1 MYGSPNYLGYGTS
14 EPPGIWE
21 EFKEAVTYATEGDP
35 PDTSKG
41 LNHLITTIQNTQV
54 RTPQDLA
61 VLSNV
66 VLTAIKLETGKDESA
81 AKYTNLANQ
90 SAAATTIPKQVAVL
104 QRLADL
110 AQTKKATRVEDAL
123 RQGVAKEY
131 WLNVESQ
138 QSTPGTAVTPKSKN
152 VDEMLKLPIYRRR
165 WFVPTVVASALAITV
180 MIWKPW
186 K

>member
-1 MYGSPNYLGYGTS
+1 MYDNPSYLGYGS
-14 EPPGIWE
+14 SWQE
-21 EFKEAVTYATEGDP
+21 TYLDALNIDP
-35 PDTSKG
+35 ESVPSAPADTSG
-41 LNHLITTIQNTQV
+41 ALNQLITTIQNTKV
-54 RTPQDLA
+54 RTPEDLA

-81 AKYTNLANQ
+81 AKYTNFANQ

-110 AQTKKATRVEDAL
+110 AQTKKATRVEDAI
-123 RQGVAKEY
+123 RKGVAKEY

-138 QSTPGTAVTPKSKN
+138 QSTAVTPKSKN

-165 WFVPTVVASALAITV
+165 WFVPTVVGSALTV
-180 MIWKPW
+180 ALLIWKPW